1 MEGNRGQPH
10 TSDSDNETQ
19 HFFECLLA
27 PTSGSESDSESDS
40 VGETDECN
48 RTVMSTM
55 KCFQTDSFH
64 IFTNLAVLY
73 CTQIIAC
80 CMYVFHASIDRK
92 FRE

>member
-1 MEGNRGQPH
+1 MEENRGQPH

-48 RTVMSTM
+48 SDVNNEMLS
-55 KCFQTDSFH
+55 D
-64 IFTNLAVLY
+64 
-73 CTQIIAC
+73 
-80 CMYVFHASIDRK
+80 
-92 FRE
+92 